1 MVHPG
6 ERGTRRVGGQGE
18 HGLLVAADVT
28 QELGVRGDAVRRRA
42 GAGGG
47 DGDQLE
53 AAAVHATADGQVQP
67 GPGLGDV
74 GPAGEEGGVV
84 GHVAP
89 RPRLLVLPLR
99 EGVRGVRSW
108 LWLDQHEAA

>member
-1 MVHPG
+1 M
-6 ERGTRRVGGQGE
+6 RGN
-18 HGLLVAADVT
+18 
-28 QELGVRGDAVRRRA
+28 AVRRRA

-53 AAAVHATADGQVQP
+53 PAAVHAAADRQVQP

-84 GHVAP
+84 GHVTP
-89 RPRLLVLPLR
+89 RPCLLVLPPR
-99 EGVRGVRSW
+99 EVVRRVRSW